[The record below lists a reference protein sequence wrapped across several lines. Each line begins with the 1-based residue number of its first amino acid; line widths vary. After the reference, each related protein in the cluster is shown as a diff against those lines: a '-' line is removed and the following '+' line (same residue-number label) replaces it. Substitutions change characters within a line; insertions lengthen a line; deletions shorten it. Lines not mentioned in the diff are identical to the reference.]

1 MKKFLALL
9 LSLVMVLALVACGDK
24 KDDTNTDDQD
34 NNEVTDFKVG
44 FIMLHDE
51 NSTYDLNFIN
61 AAKEACETL
70 GVEYTIVTNVPEGQ
84 ECYDKAAE
92 LADAGCNII
101 FADSFGHEDYMI
113 QAAKDFPDV
122 QFCHST
128 GTKAHTEGLSNY
140 HNAFASIYE
149 GRYLAGI
156 AAGMKLNEMIANGE
170 FTADEAKIGYVGAYN
185 YAEVVSG
192 YTAFFLGVQ
201 SVYPDVQMEVMYTN
215 SWFDID
221 KEGAAAEALIANG
234 AVIIGQHADS
244 TGAPAATQ
252 KLKDSGKICYSIGY
266 NIDMLDTAPTAAL
279 TSATNVWKVYY
290 KELFEGAQAGNIP
303 QDWCKGYEDGAVA
316 ITDLGPEVADG
327 TAEKVAEVEAALK
340 DGSLHVFDTS
350 KFTVDGAEV
359 TTAPIDLTYYD
370 FSTGS
375 PVAVYQGETK
385 EAISDGY
392 FHEGELRA
400 APTFALRIDGIIED
414 ADPVA

>member
-149 GRYLAGI
+149 GRYLAGV
-156 AAGMKLNEMIANGE
+156 AAGMKLNEMIENGE
-170 FTADEAKIGYVGAYN
+170 FTADEAKIGYVGAFT
-185 YAEVVSG
+185 YAEVISG
-192 YTAFFLGVQ
+192 YTSFFLGAR
-201 SVYPDVQMEVMYTN
+201 SVCPTATMEVTFTG
-215 SWFDID
+215 SWYD
-221 KEGAAAEALIANG
+221 E
-234 AVIIGQHADS
+234 
-244 TGAPAATQ
+244 
-252 KLKDSGKICYSIGY
+252 
-266 NIDMLDTAPTAAL
+266 
-279 TSATNVWKVYY
+279 
-290 KELFEGAQAGNIP
+290 
-303 QDWCKGYEDGAVA
+303 
-316 ITDLGPEVADG
+316 
-327 TAEKVAEVEAALK
+327 TAEKSAEPE
-340 DGSLHVFDTS
+340 T
-350 KFTVDGAEV
+350 FTVTREQMEKMEGLAKSLADEQDKYLRLAAEYDNYRKR
-359 TTAPIDLTYYD
+359 TAKEKENLYADAKIDTIKALLGVYD
-370 FSTGS
+370 NLERGLAQYGDEES
-375 PVAVYQGETK
+375 PHRKGLEMVFNQFKESLKKLGVETMDAAGKPFDPEKHNAVMHVEDENYGENTVVEVLQQGFTLGDKVLRFAIVKVAN
-385 EAISDGY
+385 
-392 FHEGELRA
+392 
-400 APTFALRIDGIIED
+400 
-414 ADPVA
+414 